1 MILVDTNVLSEITKP
16 RPTPQVAKWLR
27 ENEHLLAMPAVALGE
42 LRYGIARMPIG
53 RKRSKLLQFWETTC
67 EHFRDRIFSFDKLA
81 AEAYGD
87 ILAEAERRGQR
98 LNIADGQIAA
108 IARVHGMDIATR
120 NVKDFAASGVP
131 LVNPWD

>member
-16 RPTPQVAKWLR
+16 RPTP
-27 ENEHLLAMPAVALGE
+27 
-42 LRYGIARMPIG
+42 
-53 RKRSKLLQFWETTC
+53 
-67 EHFRDRIFSFDKLA
+67 

-108 IARVHGMDIATR
+108 IARVHGMDFATR
-120 NVKDFAASGVP
+120 NAKDFAASGGP
-131 LVNPWD
+131 LVSPWD